1 MQKAY
6 GLGDAEKRKLA
17 YLYHHSGITNRYS
30 VLGDYSLPE
39 SAWTFLRPGEEPVPD
54 LESRM
59 EVYKKEALPLSLKAI
74 KACIGPQFPATA
86 ITHLITVSCT
96 GMSAPGLDL
105 EIQEALNLSGDI
117 FRTAVNF
124 MGCYAAIHGL
134 KLAKLICD
142 SEPGAFVLVVATELC
157 TIHFQQHYSMDNAS
171 SSLLFGDGSAA
182 VLLSGS
188 SGASPG
194 ITLDHFYAKVSG
206 KGKKDMA
213 WELGSKGF
221 LMTLSGYIPQLIEE
235 DIVSLAENALRVN
248 GLKPA
253 DITSWCVHPGG
264 RKILDT
270 VQKKLGLSDAGIQQ
284 SRDVL
289 KNYGNMSSPTILFVL
304 KEIIEK
310 AKNQQTPAKI
320 FGLAFGPGLT
330 METFIATIP

>member
-6 GLGDAEKRKLA
+6 GLGEAEKRKLA
-17 YLYHHSGITNRYS
+17 YLYHHSGITKRYS

-39 SAWTFLRPGEEPVPD
+39 PAWTFLRPDDTPVPD

-59 EVYKKEALPLSLKAI
+59 AVYKKEALPLSLKAI
-74 KACIGPQFPATA
+74 NACIVPHLPVTA

-105 EIQEALNLSGDI
+105 EILEALDLSRDI
-117 FRTAVNF
+117 FRTAINF
-124 MGCYAAIHGL
+124 MGCYAAIHAL

-142 SEPGAFVLVVATELC
+142 SEPDAVVLVVATELC
-157 TIHFQQHYSMDNAS
+157 TIHFQQHYSLDNAS

-182 VLLSGS
+182 VLLSGAS
-188 SGASPG
+188 KASPG
-194 ITLDHFYAKVSG
+194 ITLDRFYAKVSG
-206 KGKKDMA
+206 RGKNDMA

-235 DIVSLAENALRVN
+235 DIVCLTENALRIN
-248 GLKPA
+248 GLSLA

-270 VQKKLGLSDAGIQQ
+270 VQKKLDLPDAGIQQ

-289 KNYGNMSSPTILFVL
+289 ENYGNMSSPTILFVL
-304 KEIIEK
+304 KEILDK
-310 AKNQQTPAKI
+310 AKKQQAPSKI